1 MMWGW
6 NGWSWWGMAL
16 MSFSML
22 AFWGLV
28 IWGIVAL
35 FRRSGD
41 GRQER
46 PDPERILAER
56 FAAGE
61 IDEEEHQRRL
71 QTLRST
77 NRQPI
82 SNRQPTRLGR

>member
-6 NGWSWWGMAL
+6 DGWSWWGWAL
-16 MSFSML
+16 MSFSMV

-35 FRRSGD
+35 FHRSGD
-41 GRQER
+41 GGRDR
-46 PDPERILAER
+46 PNPERILAER

-61 IDEEEHQRRL
+61 IDEEEYHRRL
-71 QTLRST
+71 QTLHSA
-77 NRQPI
+77 N
-82 SNRQPTRLGR
+82 GRRAGLPG